1 MQEPIF
7 HTVHEAARILRVDAA
22 TIYRSIRAG
31 SFPAI
36 RIRSRYVI
44 PAAALREVA
53 AKAVSSGTCVD
64 LTDSTASAVVRPP
77 TSMSIDAVARDMRT
91 GRTLRHAR
99 AQDLGRLAIG
109 RCDPCR
115 IHAEGRRPAA
125 TVSEPPSHGA

>member
-64 LTDSTASAVVRPP
+64 LAGSAASDV
-77 TSMSIDAVARDMRT
+77 TSARSR
-91 GRTLRHAR
+91 
-99 AQDLGRLAIG
+99 
-109 RCDPCR
+109 
-115 IHAEGRRPAA
+115 
-125 TVSEPPSHGA
+125 

>member
-7 HTVHEAARILRVDAA
+7 HTVHEAARILRVDTA

-53 AKAVSSGTCVD
+53 AKAVSSGTCMD
-64 LTDSTASAVVRPP
+64 LTGSPASDV
-77 TSMSIDAVARDMRT
+77 TSARYR
-91 GRTLRHAR
+91 
-99 AQDLGRLAIG
+99 
-109 RCDPCR
+109 
-115 IHAEGRRPAA
+115 
-125 TVSEPPSHGA
+125 

>member
-7 HTVHEAARILRVDAA
+7 HTVQEAARILRVDAA

-64 LTDSTASAVVRPP
+64 LTDSAAP
-77 TSMSIDAVARDMRT
+77 IVADR
-91 GRTLRHAR
+91 
-99 AQDLGRLAIG
+99 
-109 RCDPCR
+109 RC
-115 IHAEGRRPAA
+115 H
-125 TVSEPPSHGA
+125 

>member
-1 MQEPIF
+1 MQEPVF
-7 HTVHEAARILRVDAA
+7 HTVYEAAQILRIDAA

-64 LTDSTASAVVRPP
+64 LTASVASDVVHNR
-77 TSMSIDAVARDMRT
+77 SR
-91 GRTLRHAR
+91 
-99 AQDLGRLAIG
+99 
-109 RCDPCR
+109 
-115 IHAEGRRPAA
+115 
-125 TVSEPPSHGA
+125 